1 MQQVRYLTG
10 TTFKKMILAGGNKVI
25 EAQDELNKIN
35 VFPVPDGDTGS
46 NMAALFESINQQLN
60 NTQTEVINEI
70 AEEAANAALNGAR
83 GNSGSIFAQFFQ
95 GIEDSL
101 EQTDSVDLQTFSI
114 AMIEAAQASY
124 DAISEPVEGTIITVM
139 REWAEAVQN
148 NLQECQHFSD
158 LLYTSLE
165 SAQTALGDT
174 SQQLAVLSDHHVVD
188 AGAKGFVS
196 FIEGMTQYIRHHTIH
211 PDDDYIQDEQE
222 SLESEHSANQ
232 LPKQQDSQTN
242 IPDLHLTA
250 HAAHSSEDLHNQYCT
265 ECIVQGQNLDINV
278 IKSQLSQWG
287 DSFVIVGNKRKV
299 KVHIHTNSPNR
310 VFRDANMY
318 GEVLETKADDMW
330 AQYRAKIGWYV
341 NKKIALVTDSSCN
354 LPQELLAK
362 YNIIILPLQVI
373 INQHSYLDKVNL
385 STQEF
390 MDNLNEHA
398 EISTSQ
404 PAPADIKNTFNKA
417 TEESPYTIGIFLSDQ
432 LSGTHRNI
440 KQMVRKI
447 TDEGQVF
454 LFDSKNIACG
464 LGLIVQETAKS
475 IRAGKPLSTIKL
487 EIKSHIDNTTTF
499 VSLNTLKYII
509 RSGRVKKSVGTIA
522 RSLRILPL
530 LQLNKKGQAEKCG
543 FTFGA
548 LANRRKLAQKA
559 IKTAQQYRHPKFM
572 IAHASCLKEAKRLRQ
587 RVQKYYPEAQIDIVE
602 TTAALAAHTGNKT
615 LAISVLGHS

>member
-1 MQQVRYLTG
+1 
-10 TTFKKMILAGGNKVI
+10 
-25 EAQDELNKIN
+25 
-35 VFPVPDGDTGS
+35 
-46 NMAALFESINQQLN
+46 
-60 NTQTEVINEI
+60 
-70 AEEAANAALNGAR
+70 
-83 GNSGSIFAQFFQ
+83 
-95 GIEDSL
+95 
-101 EQTDSVDLQTFSI
+101 
-114 AMIEAAQASY
+114 
-124 DAISEPVEGTIITVM
+124 
-139 REWAEAVQN
+139 
-148 NLQECQHFSD
+148 
-158 LLYTSLE
+158 
-165 SAQTALGDT
+165 
-174 SQQLAVLSDHHVVD
+174 
-188 AGAKGFVS
+188 
-196 FIEGMTQYIRHHTIH
+196 
-211 PDDDYIQDEQE
+211 
-222 SLESEHSANQ
+222 
-232 LPKQQDSQTN
+232 
-242 IPDLHLTA
+242 
-250 HAAHSSEDLHNQYCT
+250 
-265 ECIVQGQNLDINV
+265 
-278 IKSQLSQWG
+278 
-287 DSFVIVGNKRKV
+287 
-299 KVHIHTNSPNR
+299 
-310 VFRDANMY
+310 
-318 GEVLETKADDMW
+318 
-330 AQYRAKIGWYV
+330 
-341 NKKIALVTDSSCN
+341 
-354 LPQELLAK
+354 
-362 YNIIILPLQVI
+362 
-373 INQHSYLDKVNL
+373 
-385 STQEF
+385 